1 MRRRVKAIPNSVATK
16 KNARDK
22 TLRRDASMQVE
33 SHQRDARKVLGA
45 THEKGNYVAKNV
57 FSRQNSRDNQP
68 PMSSN
73 RVLRSLTIIAK
84 NVLPRQNSPRQNPTA
99 RAGG

>member
-1 MRRRVKAIPNSVATK
+1 
-16 KNARDK
+16 
-22 TLRRDASMQVE
+22 MQVE

-57 FSRQNSRDNQP
+57 FSRQNGSRDNQP

-73 RVLRSLTIIAK
+73 RVLRSLTIMSPK
-84 NVLPRQNSPRQNPTA
+84 TYFRDKTPRDKTPRLAPGASPLLTPD
-99 RAGG
+99 